1 MQVMLVV
8 FLPALVTVL
17 SVFLSRRYRRNLQE
31 NTVTDINPTSST
43 YNGDAGDRWVHR
55 RGSLSVI
62 ASVRTN
68 RRGVRDPS
76 DDRGGKR

>member
-1 MQVMLVV
+1 MSVV
-8 FLPALVTVL
+8 FLLALVTVL
-17 SVFLSRRYRRNLQE
+17 SVFLSRRYRRKLQE
-31 NTVTDINPTSST
+31 NTVTDPTSAT